1 MSTASLLP
9 EDYLAEKAERRTN
22 LICLSLFAVV
32 MAAVFG
38 AFLFTNKQW
47 TRVKSD
53 QEFINARYQQAGMQ
67 IQKLSE
73 LEQQKKE
80 MLQKAELAAA
90 LVERVPR
97 SILLAEF
104 INRMPDQL
112 GLLEF
117 TLTSEKIKATAPTR
131 VQTTARLGGGAKR
144 AQTKQEAEE
153 AIKKVEP
160 PRYRASI
167 VMVGVAPTDRQ
178 VAQYMSELNKY
189 DLLFD
194 VTLEYS
200 EETEIEG
207 RMMREFKIKM
217 SLDPDA
223 DVRHIEPLI
232 VPRDLK
238 NPMSDDVQ
246 LTPPRPQPGGTV
258 SANDVRRSPT
268 GD

>member
-73 LEQQKKE
+73 LEQQKKS
-80 MLQKAELAAA
+80 MLHKAELAAA

-117 TLTSEKIKATAPTR
+117 TLTSERIKVTGPTR
-131 VQTTARLGGGAKR
+131 VQSTGRLGSQR
-144 AQTKQEAEE
+144 APTKQEAEE
-153 AIKKVEP
+153 AIKKAEA
-160 PRYRASI
+160 PRYHSAI

-178 VAQYMSELNKY
+178 VAQYMSELNTY
-189 DLLFD
+189 DLLHD

-207 RMMREFKIKM
+207 RLMREFKIRM
-217 SLDPDA
+217 ALDPDA
-223 DVRHIEPLI
+223 DVRHVEPLI

-246 LTPPRPQPGGTV
+246 LTPPMPRPAGTV
-258 SANDVRRSPT
+258 SANDVRRTTT